1 MNSDK
6 ESAPAGILLLLMLL
20 QKILIVKNRETERD
34 GLNLGFKG
42 EILIDYI
49 LNYFVSHII
58 FTLSN
63 LNFIS
68 TSIFS
73 EIC

>member
-34 GLNLGFKG
+34 GLNLGF
-42 EILIDYI
+42 
-49 LNYFVSHII
+49 
-58 FTLSN
+58 
-63 LNFIS
+63 
-68 TSIFS
+68 
-73 EIC
+73 

>member
-34 GLNLGFKG
+34 GLNLGFKD

-73 EIC
+73 EIY